1 MNRNP
6 LLIAATALAL
16 LPLFTHAIGFTH
28 AIATEIALF
37 AMVGLGFNLLL
48 GYTGLLSFGH
58 GLFFGFAVY
67 TTALSQIHWFKDS
80 LLLPLLVGVLSTAL
94 LGVAVGFLVLRRRGV
109 YFSLL
114 TLAFTALGFSIGFR
128 WTEVTGGESGLRGI
142 TRPSVLGLDL
152 EQQLVFYYFC
162 AAIIFAV
169 AVVMWR
175 VVNSPFGS
183 VLVAIRENEQRA
195 GFAGYPVRRYKLAA
209 FTLSATV
216 TGLGGALFTFLKLF
230 ASADPLHPNFSG
242 EILAMSI
249 IGGSGSFM
257 GPPLGA
263 AFYALFRE
271 ILSGYTASW
280 LFWFGLLFMAFILF
294 SPSGLVG
301 VGKRLLAPWRK
312 EAETLA
318 AMASR
323 VKPNPS
329 QDVPSSLLQAQPPE
343 HEAVLLSAE
352 HVSKKF
358 GDFKAV
364 DNVSIRL
371 RHARLHA
378 LIGPNGAGK
387 TTLFNI
393 LSGLY
398 VPETGSLSYAGQAI
412 KGRSSHRFA
421 ALGIARSFQITNLFQ
436 GLTVFENLRLG
447 VQAHAAERFNA
458 WRAKETL
465 EGVNAETRALV
476 RFLGLEGVE
485 SAQVSSLSYG
495 GQRLMEIGVALTARP
510 RLLLLD
516 EPLAGLAAAERE
528 RIVGMIRTLAQ
539 HMSVLLVEHDIDR
552 VFEFA
557 DRITAMANGVV
568 LVEGNADEVSSDR
581 QVQEVYLGSGRKVL
595 MHTRR
600 AAQAGEV
607 LLQLDGV
614 NTFYGKSHILHDV
627 SLEARAGEVTALLGR
642 NGAGKSSTFKSIM
655 GLAPTASG
663 SVHFDGKLISGHTPE
678 HIARAGIGL
687 VPQGRRLFPGLT
699 VAENLRLGGLSRG
712 GGVRGVS
719 AGVRGAGAGVRGTGA
734 GVHWD
739 QERIFSYFPQ
749 IRDKL
754 DTHADLL
761 SGGEQ
766 QMVAIAR
773 ALSGNVRLLMLDEPF
788 EGLAPAVVEE
798 VFKSLDQLRGEIAIL
813 IIEHDLDLVLALADR
828 AYVLD
833 RGHVSHSG
841 PAEPLLRDIE
851 FRKQVLWL

>member
-1 MNRNP
+1 MRKNP
-6 LLIAATALAL
+6 LLIAAVALAL

-28 AIATEIALF
+28 SLATEIALF

-58 GLFFGFAVY
+58 GLFFGFAAY
-67 TTALSQIHWFKDS
+67 ATALAHIHWFKDS
-80 LLLPLLVGVLSTAL
+80 LLQPLLFGVISTGL

-114 TLAFTALGFSIGFR
+114 TLAFTALGFSIAFR
-128 WTEVTGGESGLRGI
+128 WTDVTGGESGLRGI

-152 EQQLVFYYFC
+152 DQQLVFYYFC

-169 AVVMWR
+169 AVVMWQ

-183 VLVAIRENEQRA
+183 VLVAIREREQRA
-195 GFAGYPVRRYKLAA
+195 SFAGYPVQRYRLAA
-209 FTLSATV
+209 FVITTIV
-216 TGLGGALFTFLKLF
+216 MGIGGGLYTFLKLF
-230 ASADPLHPNFSG
+230 AAADPVHPNFSG

-249 IGGSGSFM
+249 IGGSRSFM

-263 AFYALFRE
+263 AFYILFRE

-280 LFWFGLLFMAFILF
+280 LFWFGLLFMAFILY
-294 SPSGLVG
+294 SPSGLIG
-301 VGKRLLAPWRK
+301 LGKRLLAPWRK

-329 QDVPSSLLQAQPPE
+329 QEVPSSLLQAQPPE
-343 HEAVLLSAE
+343 RDTVLLSAE

-358 GDFKAV
+358 GDFTAV
-364 DNVSIRL
+364 DNVSINL
-371 RHARLHA
+371 RHGRLHA

-387 TTLFNI
+387 TTLFNL
-393 LSGLY
+393 LSGMY
-398 VPETGSLSYAGQAI
+398 IPETGSLSYAGQGISGLSAD
-412 KGRSSHRFA
+412 RFA

-447 VQAHAAERFNA
+447 VQAHAAERFNT

-465 EGVNAETRALV
+465 ESVNAETRALV
-476 RFLGLEGVE
+476 CFLGLEGVE
-485 SAQVSSLSYG
+485 SAEVSSLSHG
-495 GQRLMEIGVALTARP
+495 GQRLMEIGLALTARP
-510 RLLLLD
+510 RVLLLD

-528 RIVGMIRTLAQ
+528 RIVGMIRTLSQ

-568 LVEGNADEVSSDR
+568 LVEGNAEQVSGDR
-581 QVQEVYLGSGRKVL
+581 QVQEVYLGSGRKVV
-595 MHTRR
+595 MHSRS
-600 AAQAGEV
+600 AATTGQV
-607 LLQLDGV
+607 LLQLDNV
-614 NTFYGKSHILHDV
+614 NTFYGKSHILHGV
-627 SLEARAGEVTALLGR
+627 NIEVRAGEVTALLGR
-642 NGAGKSSTFKSIM
+642 NGAGKSSTFRSIM
-655 GLAPTASG
+655 GLVPTASG
-663 SVHFDGKLISGHTPE
+663 TVRFDGKLINGHTPE
-678 HIARAGIGL
+678 YIARAGIGL

-712 GGVRGVS
+712 GGE
-719 AGVRGAGAGVRGTGA
+719 GVRGAGAGV
-734 GVHWD
+734 HWD
-739 QERIFSYFPQ
+739 QDRIFSYFPR

-754 DTHADLL
+754 GTNADLL

-773 ALSGNVRLLMLDEPF
+773 ALSGNVKLLLLDEPF

-833 RGHVSHSG
+833 RGHVSHTG
-841 PAEPLLRDIE
+841 PAEPLLSDIE